1 MTESELRVAKG
12 SEQFSWRLY
21 PGVPKAC
28 VLCHRSLRRD
38 DVGQVHTVYT
48 NGKAETGFRC
58 VTCARRVEAVA

>member
-1 MTESELRVAKG
+1 MAKSSEAFAFK
-12 SEQFSWRLY
+12 LY
-21 PGVPKAC
+21 PTVPKTC